1 MKPTTIA
8 SLQKC
13 KQDKKRFATI
23 TAYDYSFAKLFADEG
38 INVMLVGDSLGMT
51 VQGHD
56 STLPVTVADIAYHT
70 AAVRRG
76 APNCLL
82 LADLPFMAYATPEQA
97 FENAATVMRA
107 GANMVKIEG
116 GEWLVETV
124 QMLTERAVPVCGHLG
139 LTPQSVNIFGGYKVQ
154 GRGDE
159 AGDRLLSDALAL
171 EAAGA
176 QLLVL
181 ECVPVELAK
190 RITEALAIPVIGI
203 GAGNVTDGQ
212 ILVMH
217 DAFGITGG
225 HIPKFAKNFLAE
237 TGDIRAAVRQY
248 MAEVESGVYPGEEH
262 SFPLRSDVVL
272 IIETLPLLRQQIR
285 RLRMEGKRVALVPTM
300 GNLHDGHMKLVDE
313 AKARA
318 DVVVVSIFVNPMQFD
333 RPEDLAR
340 YPRTLQEDCEKLNKR
355 KVDLVFAPSVKEIY
369 PNGTETHTYVDVPGL
384 STMLEGA
391 SRPGHFRG
399 VSTIVS
405 KLFNLVQPDIAC
417 FGEKDFQQ
425 LALIRKMVAD
435 MGFDIEIVGVPIMRA
450 KDGLAL
456 SSRNGYLTAEQRK
469 IAPGLYKV
477 LSSIADKLQAGE
489 RDLDEIIAI
498 AGQELNEKGFRS
510 DDIQI
515 RDADTLLE
523 ISENSKRAVIL
534 VAAWLGDAR
543 LIDNKLVELA

>member
-1 MKPTTIA
+1 M
-8 SLQKC
+8 
-13 KQDKKRFATI
+13 
-23 TAYDYSFAKLFADEG
+23 
-38 INVMLVGDSLGMT
+38 
-51 VQGHD
+51 
-56 STLPVTVADIAYHT
+56 
-70 AAVRRG
+70 
-76 APNCLL
+76 
-82 LADLPFMAYATPEQA
+82 
-97 FENAATVMRA
+97 
-107 GANMVKIEG
+107 
-116 GEWLVETV
+116 
-124 QMLTERAVPVCGHLG
+124 
-139 LTPQSVNIFGGYKVQ
+139 
-154 GRGDE
+154 
-159 AGDRLLSDALAL
+159 
-171 EAAGA
+171 
-176 QLLVL
+176 
-181 ECVPVELAK
+181 
-190 RITEALAIPVIGI
+190 
-203 GAGNVTDGQ
+203 
-212 ILVMH
+212 
-217 DAFGITGG
+217 
-225 HIPKFAKNFLAE
+225 
-237 TGDIRAAVRQY
+237 
-248 MAEVESGVYPGEEH
+248 
-262 SFPLRSDVVL
+262 L

-477 LSSIADKLQAGE
+477 LSSIAEKLQAGE
-489 RDLDEIIAI
+489 RDLDEIITI
-498 AGQELNEKGFRS
+498 AGQELNEKGFRA

-523 ISENSKRAVIL
+523 VSENSKRAVIL

-543 LIDNKLVELA
+543 LIDNKIVELV

>member
-1 MKPTTIA
+1 M
-8 SLQKC
+8 
-13 KQDKKRFATI
+13 
-23 TAYDYSFAKLFADEG
+23 
-38 INVMLVGDSLGMT
+38 
-51 VQGHD
+51 
-56 STLPVTVADIAYHT
+56 
-70 AAVRRG
+70 
-76 APNCLL
+76 
-82 LADLPFMAYATPEQA
+82 
-97 FENAATVMRA
+97 
-107 GANMVKIEG
+107 
-116 GEWLVETV
+116 
-124 QMLTERAVPVCGHLG
+124 
-139 LTPQSVNIFGGYKVQ
+139 
-154 GRGDE
+154 
-159 AGDRLLSDALAL
+159 
-171 EAAGA
+171 
-176 QLLVL
+176 
-181 ECVPVELAK
+181 
-190 RITEALAIPVIGI
+190 
-203 GAGNVTDGQ
+203 
-212 ILVMH
+212 
-217 DAFGITGG
+217 
-225 HIPKFAKNFLAE
+225 
-237 TGDIRAAVRQY
+237 
-248 MAEVESGVYPGEEH
+248 
-262 SFPLRSDVVL
+262 L

-384 STMLEGA
+384 STRLEGA

-489 RDLDEIIAI
+489 RDLDEIITI
-498 AGQELNEKGFRS
+498 AGQELNEKGFRA

-523 ISENSKRAVIL
+523 VSENSKRAVIL

-543 LIDNKLVELA
+543 LIDNKIVELV

>member
-1 MKPTTIA
+1 M
-8 SLQKC
+8 
-13 KQDKKRFATI
+13 
-23 TAYDYSFAKLFADEG
+23 
-38 INVMLVGDSLGMT
+38 
-51 VQGHD
+51 
-56 STLPVTVADIAYHT
+56 
-70 AAVRRG
+70 
-76 APNCLL
+76 
-82 LADLPFMAYATPEQA
+82 
-97 FENAATVMRA
+97 
-107 GANMVKIEG
+107 
-116 GEWLVETV
+116 
-124 QMLTERAVPVCGHLG
+124 
-139 LTPQSVNIFGGYKVQ
+139 
-154 GRGDE
+154 
-159 AGDRLLSDALAL
+159 
-171 EAAGA
+171 
-176 QLLVL
+176 
-181 ECVPVELAK
+181 
-190 RITEALAIPVIGI
+190 
-203 GAGNVTDGQ
+203 
-212 ILVMH
+212 
-217 DAFGITGG
+217 
-225 HIPKFAKNFLAE
+225 
-237 TGDIRAAVRQY
+237 
-248 MAEVESGVYPGEEH
+248 
-262 SFPLRSDVVL
+262 L

-340 YPRTLQEDCEKLNKR
+340 YPRTLQEDYEKLNKR

-523 ISENSKRAVIL
+523 VSENSKRAVIL

>member
-1 MKPTTIA
+1 M
-8 SLQKC
+8 
-13 KQDKKRFATI
+13 
-23 TAYDYSFAKLFADEG
+23 
-38 INVMLVGDSLGMT
+38 
-51 VQGHD
+51 
-56 STLPVTVADIAYHT
+56 
-70 AAVRRG
+70 
-76 APNCLL
+76 
-82 LADLPFMAYATPEQA
+82 
-97 FENAATVMRA
+97 
-107 GANMVKIEG
+107 
-116 GEWLVETV
+116 
-124 QMLTERAVPVCGHLG
+124 
-139 LTPQSVNIFGGYKVQ
+139 
-154 GRGDE
+154 
-159 AGDRLLSDALAL
+159 
-171 EAAGA
+171 
-176 QLLVL
+176 
-181 ECVPVELAK
+181 
-190 RITEALAIPVIGI
+190 
-203 GAGNVTDGQ
+203 
-212 ILVMH
+212 
-217 DAFGITGG
+217 
-225 HIPKFAKNFLAE
+225 
-237 TGDIRAAVRQY
+237 
-248 MAEVESGVYPGEEH
+248 
-262 SFPLRSDVVL
+262 L

-450 KDGLAL
+450 KDGLTL

-523 ISENSKRAVIL
+523 VSENSKRAVIL

>member
-1 MKPTTIA
+1 M
-8 SLQKC
+8 
-13 KQDKKRFATI
+13 
-23 TAYDYSFAKLFADEG
+23 
-38 INVMLVGDSLGMT
+38 
-51 VQGHD
+51 
-56 STLPVTVADIAYHT
+56 
-70 AAVRRG
+70 
-76 APNCLL
+76 
-82 LADLPFMAYATPEQA
+82 
-97 FENAATVMRA
+97 
-107 GANMVKIEG
+107 
-116 GEWLVETV
+116 
-124 QMLTERAVPVCGHLG
+124 
-139 LTPQSVNIFGGYKVQ
+139 
-154 GRGDE
+154 
-159 AGDRLLSDALAL
+159 
-171 EAAGA
+171 
-176 QLLVL
+176 
-181 ECVPVELAK
+181 
-190 RITEALAIPVIGI
+190 
-203 GAGNVTDGQ
+203 
-212 ILVMH
+212 
-217 DAFGITGG
+217 
-225 HIPKFAKNFLAE
+225 
-237 TGDIRAAVRQY
+237 
-248 MAEVESGVYPGEEH
+248 
-262 SFPLRSDVVL
+262 L

-425 LALIRKMVAD
+425 LALIRKMIAD

-489 RDLDEIIAI
+489 RDLDEIITI
-498 AGQELNEKGFRS
+498 AGQELNEKGFRA

-523 ISENSKRAVIL
+523 VSETSKRAVIL

-543 LIDNKLVELA
+543 LIDNKMVELA

>member
-1 MKPTTIA
+1 M
-8 SLQKC
+8 
-13 KQDKKRFATI
+13 
-23 TAYDYSFAKLFADEG
+23 
-38 INVMLVGDSLGMT
+38 
-51 VQGHD
+51 
-56 STLPVTVADIAYHT
+56 
-70 AAVRRG
+70 
-76 APNCLL
+76 
-82 LADLPFMAYATPEQA
+82 
-97 FENAATVMRA
+97 
-107 GANMVKIEG
+107 
-116 GEWLVETV
+116 
-124 QMLTERAVPVCGHLG
+124 
-139 LTPQSVNIFGGYKVQ
+139 
-154 GRGDE
+154 
-159 AGDRLLSDALAL
+159 
-171 EAAGA
+171 
-176 QLLVL
+176 
-181 ECVPVELAK
+181 
-190 RITEALAIPVIGI
+190 
-203 GAGNVTDGQ
+203 
-212 ILVMH
+212 
-217 DAFGITGG
+217 
-225 HIPKFAKNFLAE
+225 
-237 TGDIRAAVRQY
+237 
-248 MAEVESGVYPGEEH
+248 
-262 SFPLRSDVVL
+262 L
-272 IIETLPLLRQQIR
+272 IIETPPLLRQQIR

-489 RDLDEIIAI
+489 RDLDEIITI
-498 AGQELNEKGFRS
+498 AGQELNEKGFRA

-523 ISENSKRAVIL
+523 VSETSKRAVIL

-543 LIDNKLVELA
+543 LIDNKMVELA

>member
-1 MKPTTIA
+1 M
-8 SLQKC
+8 
-13 KQDKKRFATI
+13 
-23 TAYDYSFAKLFADEG
+23 
-38 INVMLVGDSLGMT
+38 
-51 VQGHD
+51 
-56 STLPVTVADIAYHT
+56 
-70 AAVRRG
+70 
-76 APNCLL
+76 
-82 LADLPFMAYATPEQA
+82 
-97 FENAATVMRA
+97 
-107 GANMVKIEG
+107 
-116 GEWLVETV
+116 
-124 QMLTERAVPVCGHLG
+124 
-139 LTPQSVNIFGGYKVQ
+139 
-154 GRGDE
+154 
-159 AGDRLLSDALAL
+159 
-171 EAAGA
+171 
-176 QLLVL
+176 
-181 ECVPVELAK
+181 
-190 RITEALAIPVIGI
+190 
-203 GAGNVTDGQ
+203 
-212 ILVMH
+212 
-217 DAFGITGG
+217 
-225 HIPKFAKNFLAE
+225 
-237 TGDIRAAVRQY
+237 
-248 MAEVESGVYPGEEH
+248 
-262 SFPLRSDVVL
+262 L

-477 LSSIADKLQAGE
+477 LSSIADKLQVGE
-489 RDLDEIIAI
+489 RDLDEIITI
-498 AGQELNEKGFRS
+498 AGQELNEKGFRA

-543 LIDNKLVELA
+543 LIDNKIVELA

>member
-1 MKPTTIA
+1 M
-8 SLQKC
+8 
-13 KQDKKRFATI
+13 
-23 TAYDYSFAKLFADEG
+23 
-38 INVMLVGDSLGMT
+38 
-51 VQGHD
+51 
-56 STLPVTVADIAYHT
+56 
-70 AAVRRG
+70 
-76 APNCLL
+76 
-82 LADLPFMAYATPEQA
+82 
-97 FENAATVMRA
+97 
-107 GANMVKIEG
+107 
-116 GEWLVETV
+116 
-124 QMLTERAVPVCGHLG
+124 
-139 LTPQSVNIFGGYKVQ
+139 
-154 GRGDE
+154 
-159 AGDRLLSDALAL
+159 
-171 EAAGA
+171 
-176 QLLVL
+176 
-181 ECVPVELAK
+181 
-190 RITEALAIPVIGI
+190 
-203 GAGNVTDGQ
+203 
-212 ILVMH
+212 
-217 DAFGITGG
+217 
-225 HIPKFAKNFLAE
+225 
-237 TGDIRAAVRQY
+237 
-248 MAEVESGVYPGEEH
+248 
-262 SFPLRSDVVL
+262 L

-489 RDLDEIIAI
+489 RDLDEIITI
-498 AGQELNEKGFRS
+498 AGQDLNEKGFRA

-523 ISENSKRAVIL
+523 VSETSKRAVIL

-543 LIDNKLVELA
+543 LIDNKIVELAPVINLPHVICHNTGNLNKVNYLINLSKR

>member
-1 MKPTTIA
+1 M
-8 SLQKC
+8 
-13 KQDKKRFATI
+13 
-23 TAYDYSFAKLFADEG
+23 
-38 INVMLVGDSLGMT
+38 
-51 VQGHD
+51 
-56 STLPVTVADIAYHT
+56 
-70 AAVRRG
+70 
-76 APNCLL
+76 
-82 LADLPFMAYATPEQA
+82 
-97 FENAATVMRA
+97 
-107 GANMVKIEG
+107 
-116 GEWLVETV
+116 
-124 QMLTERAVPVCGHLG
+124 
-139 LTPQSVNIFGGYKVQ
+139 
-154 GRGDE
+154 
-159 AGDRLLSDALAL
+159 
-171 EAAGA
+171 
-176 QLLVL
+176 
-181 ECVPVELAK
+181 
-190 RITEALAIPVIGI
+190 
-203 GAGNVTDGQ
+203 
-212 ILVMH
+212 
-217 DAFGITGG
+217 
-225 HIPKFAKNFLAE
+225 
-237 TGDIRAAVRQY
+237 
-248 MAEVESGVYPGEEH
+248 
-262 SFPLRSDVVL
+262 L

-369 PNGTETHTYVDVPGL
+369 PNGTETHTYVDVSGL

-435 MGFDIEIVGVPIMRA
+435 MGFDIEIVGVPIIRA

-489 RDLDEIIAI
+489 RDLDEIITI
-498 AGQELNEKGFRS
+498 AGQELNEKGFRA

-523 ISENSKRAVIL
+523 VSETSKRAVIL

-543 LIDNKLVELA
+543 LIDNKMVELA

>member
-1 MKPTTIA
+1 M
-8 SLQKC
+8 
-13 KQDKKRFATI
+13 
-23 TAYDYSFAKLFADEG
+23 
-38 INVMLVGDSLGMT
+38 
-51 VQGHD
+51 
-56 STLPVTVADIAYHT
+56 
-70 AAVRRG
+70 
-76 APNCLL
+76 
-82 LADLPFMAYATPEQA
+82 
-97 FENAATVMRA
+97 
-107 GANMVKIEG
+107 
-116 GEWLVETV
+116 
-124 QMLTERAVPVCGHLG
+124 
-139 LTPQSVNIFGGYKVQ
+139 
-154 GRGDE
+154 
-159 AGDRLLSDALAL
+159 
-171 EAAGA
+171 
-176 QLLVL
+176 
-181 ECVPVELAK
+181 
-190 RITEALAIPVIGI
+190 
-203 GAGNVTDGQ
+203 
-212 ILVMH
+212 
-217 DAFGITGG
+217 
-225 HIPKFAKNFLAE
+225 
-237 TGDIRAAVRQY
+237 
-248 MAEVESGVYPGEEH
+248 
-262 SFPLRSDVVL
+262 L

-425 LALIRKMVAD
+425 LVLIRKMVAD
-435 MGFDIEIVGVPIMRA
+435 MGFDVEIVGVPIMRA

-456 SSRNGYLTAEQRK
+456 SSRNSYLTAEQRK

-498 AGQELNEKGFRS
+498 AGQELNEKGFRA

-523 ISENSKRAVIL
+523 VSENSKRAVIL

-543 LIDNKLVELA
+543 LIDNKIVELV

>member
-1 MKPTTIA
+1 M
-8 SLQKC
+8 
-13 KQDKKRFATI
+13 
-23 TAYDYSFAKLFADEG
+23 
-38 INVMLVGDSLGMT
+38 
-51 VQGHD
+51 
-56 STLPVTVADIAYHT
+56 
-70 AAVRRG
+70 
-76 APNCLL
+76 
-82 LADLPFMAYATPEQA
+82 
-97 FENAATVMRA
+97 
-107 GANMVKIEG
+107 
-116 GEWLVETV
+116 
-124 QMLTERAVPVCGHLG
+124 
-139 LTPQSVNIFGGYKVQ
+139 
-154 GRGDE
+154 
-159 AGDRLLSDALAL
+159 
-171 EAAGA
+171 
-176 QLLVL
+176 
-181 ECVPVELAK
+181 
-190 RITEALAIPVIGI
+190 
-203 GAGNVTDGQ
+203 
-212 ILVMH
+212 
-217 DAFGITGG
+217 
-225 HIPKFAKNFLAE
+225 
-237 TGDIRAAVRQY
+237 
-248 MAEVESGVYPGEEH
+248 
-262 SFPLRSDVVL
+262 L

-369 PNGTETHTYVDVPGL
+369 PNGTKTHTYVDVPGL

-498 AGQELNEKGFRS
+498 AGQELNEKGFRA

-523 ISENSKRAVIL
+523 VSETSKRAVIL

-543 LIDNKLVELA
+543 LIDNKMVELA

>member
-1 MKPTTIA
+1 M
-8 SLQKC
+8 
-13 KQDKKRFATI
+13 
-23 TAYDYSFAKLFADEG
+23 
-38 INVMLVGDSLGMT
+38 
-51 VQGHD
+51 
-56 STLPVTVADIAYHT
+56 
-70 AAVRRG
+70 
-76 APNCLL
+76 
-82 LADLPFMAYATPEQA
+82 
-97 FENAATVMRA
+97 
-107 GANMVKIEG
+107 
-116 GEWLVETV
+116 
-124 QMLTERAVPVCGHLG
+124 
-139 LTPQSVNIFGGYKVQ
+139 
-154 GRGDE
+154 
-159 AGDRLLSDALAL
+159 
-171 EAAGA
+171 
-176 QLLVL
+176 
-181 ECVPVELAK
+181 
-190 RITEALAIPVIGI
+190 
-203 GAGNVTDGQ
+203 
-212 ILVMH
+212 
-217 DAFGITGG
+217 
-225 HIPKFAKNFLAE
+225 
-237 TGDIRAAVRQY
+237 
-248 MAEVESGVYPGEEH
+248 
-262 SFPLRSDVVL
+262 L

-405 KLFNLVQPDIAC
+405 KLFNLVQPDMAC

-498 AGQELNEKGFRS
+498 AGQELNEKGFRA

-523 ISENSKRAVIL
+523 VSENSKRAVIL

>member
-1 MKPTTIA
+1 M
-8 SLQKC
+8 
-13 KQDKKRFATI
+13 
-23 TAYDYSFAKLFADEG
+23 
-38 INVMLVGDSLGMT
+38 
-51 VQGHD
+51 
-56 STLPVTVADIAYHT
+56 
-70 AAVRRG
+70 
-76 APNCLL
+76 
-82 LADLPFMAYATPEQA
+82 
-97 FENAATVMRA
+97 
-107 GANMVKIEG
+107 
-116 GEWLVETV
+116 
-124 QMLTERAVPVCGHLG
+124 
-139 LTPQSVNIFGGYKVQ
+139 
-154 GRGDE
+154 
-159 AGDRLLSDALAL
+159 
-171 EAAGA
+171 
-176 QLLVL
+176 
-181 ECVPVELAK
+181 
-190 RITEALAIPVIGI
+190 
-203 GAGNVTDGQ
+203 
-212 ILVMH
+212 
-217 DAFGITGG
+217 
-225 HIPKFAKNFLAE
+225 
-237 TGDIRAAVRQY
+237 
-248 MAEVESGVYPGEEH
+248 
-262 SFPLRSDVVL
+262 L

-425 LALIRKMVAD
+425 LALIRKIVAD

-489 RDLDEIIAI
+489 RDLDEIITI
-498 AGQELNEKGFRS
+498 AGQELNEKGFRA

-523 ISENSKRAVIL
+523 VSETSKRAVIL

-543 LIDNKLVELA
+543 LIDNKMVELA

>member
-1 MKPTTIA
+1 M
-8 SLQKC
+8 
-13 KQDKKRFATI
+13 
-23 TAYDYSFAKLFADEG
+23 
-38 INVMLVGDSLGMT
+38 
-51 VQGHD
+51 
-56 STLPVTVADIAYHT
+56 
-70 AAVRRG
+70 
-76 APNCLL
+76 
-82 LADLPFMAYATPEQA
+82 
-97 FENAATVMRA
+97 
-107 GANMVKIEG
+107 
-116 GEWLVETV
+116 
-124 QMLTERAVPVCGHLG
+124 
-139 LTPQSVNIFGGYKVQ
+139 
-154 GRGDE
+154 
-159 AGDRLLSDALAL
+159 
-171 EAAGA
+171 
-176 QLLVL
+176 
-181 ECVPVELAK
+181 
-190 RITEALAIPVIGI
+190 
-203 GAGNVTDGQ
+203 
-212 ILVMH
+212 
-217 DAFGITGG
+217 
-225 HIPKFAKNFLAE
+225 
-237 TGDIRAAVRQY
+237 
-248 MAEVESGVYPGEEH
+248 
-262 SFPLRSDVVL
+262 L

-318 DVVVVSIFVNPMQFD
+318 DVVVISIFVNPMQFD

-435 MGFDIEIVGVPIMRA
+435 MGFDIEIIGVPIMRA

-498 AGQELNEKGFRS
+498 AGQELNEKGFRA

-515 RDADTLLE
+515 RDADTLQE
-523 ISENSKRAVIL
+523 VSENSKRAVIL

-543 LIDNKLVELA
+543 LIDNKIVELA

>member
-1 MKPTTIA
+1 M
-8 SLQKC
+8 
-13 KQDKKRFATI
+13 
-23 TAYDYSFAKLFADEG
+23 
-38 INVMLVGDSLGMT
+38 
-51 VQGHD
+51 
-56 STLPVTVADIAYHT
+56 
-70 AAVRRG
+70 
-76 APNCLL
+76 
-82 LADLPFMAYATPEQA
+82 
-97 FENAATVMRA
+97 
-107 GANMVKIEG
+107 
-116 GEWLVETV
+116 
-124 QMLTERAVPVCGHLG
+124 
-139 LTPQSVNIFGGYKVQ
+139 
-154 GRGDE
+154 
-159 AGDRLLSDALAL
+159 
-171 EAAGA
+171 
-176 QLLVL
+176 
-181 ECVPVELAK
+181 
-190 RITEALAIPVIGI
+190 
-203 GAGNVTDGQ
+203 
-212 ILVMH
+212 
-217 DAFGITGG
+217 
-225 HIPKFAKNFLAE
+225 
-237 TGDIRAAVRQY
+237 
-248 MAEVESGVYPGEEH
+248 
-262 SFPLRSDVVL
+262 L

-384 STMLEGA
+384 STM
-391 SRPGHFRG
+391 
-399 VSTIVS
+399 
-405 KLFNLVQPDIAC
+405 FNLVQPDIAC

-489 RDLDEIIAI
+489 RDLDEIITI
-498 AGQELNEKGFRS
+498 AGQELNEKGFRA

-523 ISENSKRAVIL
+523 VSENSKRAVIL

-543 LIDNKLVELA
+543 LIDNKIVELV

>member
-1 MKPTTIA
+1 M
-8 SLQKC
+8 
-13 KQDKKRFATI
+13 
-23 TAYDYSFAKLFADEG
+23 
-38 INVMLVGDSLGMT
+38 
-51 VQGHD
+51 
-56 STLPVTVADIAYHT
+56 
-70 AAVRRG
+70 
-76 APNCLL
+76 
-82 LADLPFMAYATPEQA
+82 
-97 FENAATVMRA
+97 
-107 GANMVKIEG
+107 
-116 GEWLVETV
+116 
-124 QMLTERAVPVCGHLG
+124 
-139 LTPQSVNIFGGYKVQ
+139 
-154 GRGDE
+154 
-159 AGDRLLSDALAL
+159 
-171 EAAGA
+171 
-176 QLLVL
+176 
-181 ECVPVELAK
+181 
-190 RITEALAIPVIGI
+190 
-203 GAGNVTDGQ
+203 
-212 ILVMH
+212 
-217 DAFGITGG
+217 
-225 HIPKFAKNFLAE
+225 
-237 TGDIRAAVRQY
+237 
-248 MAEVESGVYPGEEH
+248 
-262 SFPLRSDVVL
+262 L

-384 STMLEGA
+384 STILEGA

-435 MGFDIEIVGVPIMRA
+435 MGFDIEIIGVPIMRA

-523 ISENSKRAVIL
+523 VSENSKRAVIL

>member
-1 MKPTTIA
+1 M
-8 SLQKC
+8 
-13 KQDKKRFATI
+13 
-23 TAYDYSFAKLFADEG
+23 
-38 INVMLVGDSLGMT
+38 
-51 VQGHD
+51 
-56 STLPVTVADIAYHT
+56 
-70 AAVRRG
+70 
-76 APNCLL
+76 
-82 LADLPFMAYATPEQA
+82 
-97 FENAATVMRA
+97 
-107 GANMVKIEG
+107 
-116 GEWLVETV
+116 
-124 QMLTERAVPVCGHLG
+124 
-139 LTPQSVNIFGGYKVQ
+139 
-154 GRGDE
+154 
-159 AGDRLLSDALAL
+159 
-171 EAAGA
+171 
-176 QLLVL
+176 
-181 ECVPVELAK
+181 
-190 RITEALAIPVIGI
+190 
-203 GAGNVTDGQ
+203 
-212 ILVMH
+212 
-217 DAFGITGG
+217 
-225 HIPKFAKNFLAE
+225 
-237 TGDIRAAVRQY
+237 
-248 MAEVESGVYPGEEH
+248 
-262 SFPLRSDVVL
+262 L

-333 RPEDLAR
+333 LPEDLAH

-489 RDLDEIIAI
+489 RDLDEIITI
-498 AGQELNEKGFRS
+498 AGQELNEKGFRA

-523 ISENSKRAVIL
+523 VSETSKRAVIL

-543 LIDNKLVELA
+543 LIDNKMVELA

>member
-1 MKPTTIA
+1 M
-8 SLQKC
+8 
-13 KQDKKRFATI
+13 
-23 TAYDYSFAKLFADEG
+23 
-38 INVMLVGDSLGMT
+38 
-51 VQGHD
+51 
-56 STLPVTVADIAYHT
+56 
-70 AAVRRG
+70 
-76 APNCLL
+76 
-82 LADLPFMAYATPEQA
+82 
-97 FENAATVMRA
+97 
-107 GANMVKIEG
+107 
-116 GEWLVETV
+116 
-124 QMLTERAVPVCGHLG
+124 
-139 LTPQSVNIFGGYKVQ
+139 
-154 GRGDE
+154 
-159 AGDRLLSDALAL
+159 
-171 EAAGA
+171 
-176 QLLVL
+176 
-181 ECVPVELAK
+181 
-190 RITEALAIPVIGI
+190 
-203 GAGNVTDGQ
+203 
-212 ILVMH
+212 
-217 DAFGITGG
+217 
-225 HIPKFAKNFLAE
+225 
-237 TGDIRAAVRQY
+237 
-248 MAEVESGVYPGEEH
+248 
-262 SFPLRSDVVL
+262 L

-300 GNLHDGHMKLVDE
+300 GNLHNGHMKLVDE

-405 KLFNLVQPDIAC
+405 KLFNLIQPDIAC

-489 RDLDEIIAI
+489 RDLDEIITI
-498 AGQELNEKGFRS
+498 AGQELNEKGFRA

-523 ISENSKRAVIL
+523 VSETSKRAVIL

-543 LIDNKLVELA
+543 LIDNKMVELA

>member
-1 MKPTTIA
+1 M
-8 SLQKC
+8 
-13 KQDKKRFATI
+13 
-23 TAYDYSFAKLFADEG
+23 
-38 INVMLVGDSLGMT
+38 
-51 VQGHD
+51 
-56 STLPVTVADIAYHT
+56 
-70 AAVRRG
+70 
-76 APNCLL
+76 
-82 LADLPFMAYATPEQA
+82 
-97 FENAATVMRA
+97 
-107 GANMVKIEG
+107 
-116 GEWLVETV
+116 
-124 QMLTERAVPVCGHLG
+124 
-139 LTPQSVNIFGGYKVQ
+139 
-154 GRGDE
+154 
-159 AGDRLLSDALAL
+159 
-171 EAAGA
+171 
-176 QLLVL
+176 
-181 ECVPVELAK
+181 
-190 RITEALAIPVIGI
+190 
-203 GAGNVTDGQ
+203 
-212 ILVMH
+212 
-217 DAFGITGG
+217 
-225 HIPKFAKNFLAE
+225 
-237 TGDIRAAVRQY
+237 
-248 MAEVESGVYPGEEH
+248 
-262 SFPLRSDVVL
+262 L

-300 GNLHDGHMKLVDE
+300 GNLHDDHMKLVDE

-469 IAPGLYKV
+469 IAPDLYKV
-477 LSSIADKLQAGE
+477 LSSIADKLQVGE
-489 RDLDEIIAI
+489 RDLDEIITI
-498 AGQELNEKGFRS
+498 AGQELNEKGFRA

-523 ISENSKRAVIL
+523 VSETSKRAVIL

-543 LIDNKLVELA
+543 LIDNKIVELA